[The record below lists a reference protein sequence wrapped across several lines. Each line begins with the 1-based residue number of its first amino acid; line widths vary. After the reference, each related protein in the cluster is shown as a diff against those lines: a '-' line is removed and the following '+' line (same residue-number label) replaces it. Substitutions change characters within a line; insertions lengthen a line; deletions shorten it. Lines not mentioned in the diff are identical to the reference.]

1 MNFLDVSFSIPSI
14 KKTVFFP
21 MANLFFRTSVAPYR
35 IDTYNALYERLGC
48 KFYFLYKEDNSQK
61 FNMQALYDQ
70 CNFKPEFLK
79 SVSVLGR
86 RQKFCIDI
94 WSILKRENPEI
105 VIVPEFKILTVQ
117 ILLYK
122 WLFRKKF
129 KVISMCDDSWDMI
142 AHDND
147 FSKAHRMMRNTLT
160 PYLDDLL
167 LVDDRVV
174 DWYSGKFG
182 KGIWLPIIRDERSEM
197 PKYESVIPLSVQLR
211 EKYGLVNKKVL
222 LFVGRLDPVKNLER
236 LFDAIART
244 EEDFTTVIVG
254 SGELEDALTQKA
266 FLLDR
271 PIVFTG
277 RYEGDGIRAWY
288 NLADIFILPSY
299 REAFG
304 AVTNEALI
312 AGCECLVSENAGSA
326 CLIDDSNGHIFN
338 PYDIDGMAKTIDETM
353 KKVSYRTEIA
363 PRKSKMRF
371 TFDETM
377 HRVINEIKNI

>member
-1 MNFLDVSFSIPSI
+1 
-14 KKTVFFP
+14 

-35 IDTYNALYERLGC
+35 IDTYNALHERLGC
-48 KFYFLYKEDNSQK
+48 EFFFLYKEDSSQK
-61 FNMQALYDQ
+61 FDMQALYDQ

-79 SVSVLGR
+79 SVSVMGR
-86 RQKFCIDI
+86 GQKLCIDI
-94 WSILKRENPEI
+94 WSILKREDPEI

-129 KVISMCDDSWDMI
+129 KVVSMCDDSWDMI
-142 AHDND
+142 VHDND
-147 FSKAHRMMRNTLT
+147 FSKAHKKMRQFIT

-167 LVDDRVV
+167 LVEDRVV
-174 DWYSGKFG
+174 NRFRQIYG
-182 KGIWLPIIRDERSEM
+182 KGIWLPIIRDEKKEISQ
-197 PKYESVIPLSVQLR
+197 YERVLPLSRKLR
-211 EKYGLVNKKVL
+211 QEFVLSGKKVL
-222 LFVGRLDPVKNLER
+222 LYVGRLVSEKNIDNLLEA
-236 LFDAIART
+236 LART
-244 EEDFTTVIVG
+244 NEEFTTVIVG
-254 SGELEDALTQKA
+254 SGELDAPLKEKA
-266 FLLDR
+266 SKINKS
-271 PIVFTG
+271 IVFAG
-277 RYEGDGIRAWY
+277 RFEGDGVRAWY
-288 NLADIFILPSY
+288 NVADVFILPSIL
-299 REAFG
+299 EPFG

-353 KKVSYRTEIA
+353 KKVRYRTEIA